1 MQPAFGAA
9 VLVLAAVALGGCK
22 VNQEDDQSIYRA
34 EVDLP
39 GAPDTESALADGK
52 LSLWEALDIANR
64 QNERLS
70 IEGENYLQAII
81 EKRRVLATLMPQLSL
96 SPSYFRGERTTGPQA
111 PENAE
116 LALQA
121 DWAFNPVR
129 DLSRLGAGDF
139 SIEQRRQLLLDQQE
153 ALLIDTAVAYY
164 AVLRADALVGVLT
177 VTEEAQSA
185 RAREARRRLEVGLGR
200 ELDVAFAE
208 SQLGATRVSL
218 VEARALAVTTRS
230 ALEYLTGIPVTG
242 LTLSDGHEPTAEAT
256 NREDWRTTAAANRRD
271 LKAAE
276 AAVEA
281 ARAGVETAFAQ
292 YYPSVTMDL
301 DGFLSSR
308 ALPTDREWEG
318 FLRLHIPL
326 FTAGRIHQEVRAA
339 WSRHRQAVFA
349 LSLLRRGVARDIDQ
363 AVGNLDASRERVTE
377 LEAQATAARMAARLS
392 TRSLASGLG
401 SAIEDLEA
409 QEALLEAERGLADAR
424 LGVKV
429 SRLELHRAA
438 GTLRGV
444 LEESR
449 R

>member
-1 MQPAFGAA
+1 LAGAA
-9 VLVLAAVALGGCK
+9 TADDAV
-22 VNQEDDQSIYRA
+22 S
-34 EVDLP
+34 
-39 GAPDTESALADGK
+39 DGN
-52 LSLWEALDIANR
+52 LTLWEALDIANR

-81 EKRRVLATLMPQLSL
+81 EKRRVLATLLPQLSL
-96 SPSYFRGERTTGPQA
+96 SPSYFRGERTGGLQP

-129 DLSRLGAGDF
+129 DLARLGAGDF

-153 ALLIDTAVAYY
+153 ALLIDTVVAYY

-218 VEARALAVTTRS
+218 VEARAASVNSRS
-230 ALEYLTGIPVTG
+230 ALEYLIGVPVAG
-242 LTLSDGHEPTAEAT
+242 LQLTDGHDMAGEAT
-256 NREDWRTTAAANRRD
+256 DREAWRGTATVHRRD

-281 ARAGVETAFAQ
+281 ARTSVETAFAQ
-292 YYPSVTMDL
+292 YYPSVSMDL

-318 FLRLHIPL
+318 FIRLHIPL

-363 AVGNLDASRERVTE
+363 AIGNLQASRERVTE
-377 LEAQATAARMAARLS
+377 LEAHAAAARMAARLS
-392 TRSLASGLG
+392 ARSLASGLG

-409 QEALLEAERGLADAR
+409 QETLLEAERGLADAL

-444 LEESR
+444 LEKSR
-449 R
+449 